1 MPVAERRARLA
12 VGALAAAMAGLT
24 FAAYPLG
31 AIAAIAAFLAV
42 VLVVI
47 AAIDLRSFTIPNRIV
62 LPATAIV
69 LLADMVFV
77 SGRVIEFVLAAL
89 LAGVAL
95 LIPNL
100 INRSWM
106 GMGDVKLGLLL
117 GVALGWGVLGALEI
131 AFMAVLPFAFAILV
145 CRGSEARS
153 VPLPFGPFMAFGAL
167 VVIIAPP
174 LVGLGG

>member
-1 MPVAERRARLA
+1 MPVAERRTQLA
-12 VGALAAAMAGLT
+12 VGVLAAAMAGLA

-31 AIAAIAAFLAV
+31 AIAAMAAFVAV

-47 AAIDLRSFTIPNRIV
+47 AAVDIRSFTIPNRIV

-69 LLADMVFV
+69 LVADMVFIP
-77 SGRVIEFVLAAL
+77 GRAIEFVLAAL

-100 INRSWM
+100 INSSWM

-117 GVALGWGVLGALEI
+117 GAALGWGVLGALEI
-131 AFMAVLPFAFAILV
+131 AFVAVLPFAFAALV

-153 VPLPFGPFMAFGAL
+153 AVLPFGPFMAFGAL
-167 VVIIAPP
+167 VVIIVPR
-174 LVGLGG
+174 LLGLGG